1 MAGPAG
7 VKVAKTPA
15 RKAPRAPRERL
26 PLSGGPAGGKP
37 GGARKLKAHGKSAL
51 RSCARLFS
59 VMLMLLIHAG
69 LLLWASLMVVGVRHK
84 VDVTGG
90 YISVNEALQV
100 FGPEMQASGTT
111 LPTARARQ
119 AHVRIAVVDRG
130 H

>member
-1 MAGPAG
+1 
-7 VKVAKTPA
+7 
-15 RKAPRAPRERL
+15 
-26 PLSGGPAGGKP
+26 
-37 GGARKLKAHGKSAL
+37 
-51 RSCARLFS
+51 
-59 VMLMLLIHAG
+59 MLMLLIHAG

-119 AHVRIAVVDRG
+119 AHVRIASHAPPEQSGSVEEVSRLRASRSSPPSPPTPWPHALRFSHTPPAAVRPPSPPPFRG
-130 H
+130 CRLSE